1 MTHTAYTT
9 HIACAGGRGIASRAM
24 AILAV
29 DDIKVSER
37 GRELLAQC
45 EAGTMSFAQAR
56 EDVIA
61 RARAMA
67 LAARRPAS
75 NTKPALF

>member
-29 DDIKVSER
+29 DDIKVSAR

-45 EAGTMSFAQAR
+45 EAGTMTFAQAR

-67 LAARRPAS
+67 ARWPAKP
-75 NTKPALF
+75 TKPTPF